1 MKKIRLLI
9 SFLFFVGFITGCAAP
24 QISQPPA
31 PAAESSTQTQTQTQI
46 LSPALENPDVHEVG
60 FDIDDALLFSS
71 PAFDRGYAGAEP
83 YTAEFW
89 KIINSSD
96 EEVSVIKEKCYEIL
110 KAHQDKGHKVYL
122 ITSRN
127 SDGGD
132 ALKKYL
138 SGKMSIPE
146 ENIFFEPHGKTARI
160 KELGIDAFYGD
171 SDSDIRYAEEA
182 EAIPIRILRSP
193 KSSYKGSCNPGCFNE
208 FIVPDSEE

>member
-1 MKKIRLLI
+1 MKKIRLLLG
-9 SFLFFVGFITGCAAP
+9 FLFFVNFVVGCAAP
-24 QISQPPA
+24 PVLQAPPQIS
-31 PAAESSTQTQTQTQI
+31 ESSPQTRPREQV

-60 FDIDDALLFSS
+60 FDIDDTLLFSS
-71 PAFDRGYAGAEP
+71 PAFDRGYGAAEP

-89 KIINSSD
+89 TIINSSD
-96 EEVSVIKEKCYEIL
+96 EEVSLIKEKCCEIL
-110 KAHQDKGHKVYL
+110 NAHQDKGHKVYL

-127 SDGGD
+127 SDGGET
-132 ALKKYL
+132 LKKYL
-138 SGKMSIPE
+138 SERVGVPE

-182 EAIPIRILRSP
+182 GAIPIRIIRSP

-208 FIVPDSEE
+208 FIVTDSEE